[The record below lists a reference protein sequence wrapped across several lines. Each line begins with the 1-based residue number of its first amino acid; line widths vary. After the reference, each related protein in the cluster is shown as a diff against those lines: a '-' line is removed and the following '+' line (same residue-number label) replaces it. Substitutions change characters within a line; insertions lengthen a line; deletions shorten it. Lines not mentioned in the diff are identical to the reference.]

1 MGDTITPLSKQEEST
16 LIAKLIAENA
26 ELKAKAAKR
35 GRITLKVGEKRG
47 LCVYGLQVRPV
58 TLYAGQW
65 ERLLQ
70 PEIVKQ
76 IQDFLVEHHDE
87 LSHKD

>member
-1 MGDTITPLSKQEEST
+1 MTKQEEST

-26 ELKAKAAKR
+26 DLKAKAAKR
-35 GRITLKVGEKRG
+35 GRITLKIGEKGG

-70 PEIVKQ
+70 PEVVKS
-76 IQDFLVEHHDE
+76 IQDFLAENHDK